1 MSGGRRRATDHRA
14 GSVPETRLPG
24 VRWIG
29 AHSHSQVEWNP
40 CTPHQSTCPYPP
52 SCITAAMQ
60 EAVEQGIESL
70 VGRPLLYQAHASA
83 ADPSTAG
90 RGETQAGRQPTCC
103 A

>member
-1 MSGGRRRATDHRA
+1 
-14 GSVPETRLPG
+14 
-24 VRWIG
+24 
-29 AHSHSQVEWNP
+29 
-40 CTPHQSTCPYPP
+40 
-52 SCITAAMQ
+52 MQ